1 MQHNFW
7 QIPSASSHSSH
18 LGNPDSEIQEIV
30 LGIRNPGLWNPEY
43 NLRNPTNDGNLSFKW
58 QKSRILDLE
67 FGIYG
72 VESRIR
78 ERLNSW
84 IPLYGANRT
93 TIVVKLNLIGWQCDR
108 GFIKSDHRNF
118 AFVRIDH
125 IERLINSYRLHQ
137 NTVKFRKY
145 AAGLIFFKGPF
156 WGAYFLGGL
165 YSEWLIYGGKL
176 AFQNRL
182 G

>member
-1 MQHNFW
+1 MR
-7 QIPSASSHSSH
+7 
-18 LGNPDSEIQEIV
+18 
-30 LGIRNPGLWNPEY
+30 IR
-43 NLRNPTNDGNLSFKW
+43 NLSFKW
-58 QKSRILDLE
+58 QKSGILDLE

-145 AAGLIFFKGPF
+145 APGLIFFKGPF
-156 WGAYFLGGL
+156 WEAYFWRGLSTEGNLRFKIDRASLIVGSNLPFLLCFTLYLRAISKYKPPGGL
-165 YSEWLIYGGKL
+165 IFGG
-176 AFQNRL
+176 AI
-182 G
+182 